1 MELQLTPCLALDM
14 ASQRISFLVV
24 LLCTIVVTE
33 SFAVVRFW
41 RPQGSIIENKDGKNN
56 NKINNK
62 NNTSTSNEMETE
74 RQERN
79 NDTVLVVVWG
89 SICVMFLV
97 ACGLIVVLN
106 TSKISVRHVKLEEGL
121 IKHNDQNK
129 NYLCRLKLTENP
141 LYSIK
146 WGQPLPTIPEEDA
159 DEYIAVTGYLT
170 FHRPTPKRKNMDESM
185 NTKQDVAIAIHP
197 LISPRLM

>member
-1 MELQLTPCLALDM
+1 MGASYGGIDIGVLRISCTATMTQKSSLSRESIKQQAGGMELQLTPCLALDM

-41 RPQGSIIENKDGKNN
+41 RPQGSNIVNKGKKNGNVNKTKEKYTRLLHLWCSNKKVNVTCTCLFFFASDGKNN

-79 NDTVLVVVWG
+79 NDTG
-89 SICVMFLV
+89 
-97 ACGLIVVLN
+97 
-106 TSKISVRHVKLEEGL
+106 R
-121 IKHNDQNK
+121 
-129 NYLCRLKLTENP
+129 
-141 LYSIK
+141 
-146 WGQPLPTIPEEDA
+146 QPITQSRTGTI
-159 DEYIAVTGYLT
+159 
-170 FHRPTPKRKNMDESM
+170 
-185 NTKQDVAIAIHP
+185 
-197 LISPRLM
+197 

>member
-41 RPQGSIIENKDGKNN
+41 RPQGSIIENKGKKNGNVNKTKEKYTRLLHLWCSNNKVLHVHVYFFASDGKNN
-56 NKINNK
+56 NKLNNK

-79 NDTVLVVVWG
+79 NDTG
-89 SICVMFLV
+89 
-97 ACGLIVVLN
+97 
-106 TSKISVRHVKLEEGL
+106 R
-121 IKHNDQNK
+121 
-129 NYLCRLKLTENP
+129 
-141 LYSIK
+141 
-146 WGQPLPTIPEEDA
+146 QPITQSRTGTI
-159 DEYIAVTGYLT
+159 
-170 FHRPTPKRKNMDESM
+170 
-185 NTKQDVAIAIHP
+185 
-197 LISPRLM
+197 